1 MERKIFFLILAIFL
15 SGQTI
20 SQISWEE
27 GYISDSTNKTPD
39 SITNNSEMTLTDKVY
54 MPGDYGGM
62 PLDVETVDNNVFVC
76 TDQKLLKFNDQYDL
90 DTSYLISNNAGRIR
104 HAITAS
110 EYSSLNKNLAY
121 STITNELFVA
131 NNDGEIGYLN
141 MNNGHYE
148 QLESASI
155 YNSGTYTN
163 TKLLLDE
170 ENENLIWLFNSN
182 GTSHSYIKVLDIQT
196 KNVTAQRE
204 FIEEAIHDI
213 TLNHNKNIVTR
224 SKHHLKI
231 YNTNIHLLQIS
242 DILGYPGTAIFIPDK
257 DEIVSFNRD
266 NITIHDDSSLN
277 TKEYV
282 SKSKNSKCRSYLYS
296 AEESAV
302 YFTHN
307 VNDSFLNYYT
317 KLDLTN
323 NSLLPNQSLFRVE
336 GLAMSPNGD
345 IIVSG
350 AKKIKMV
357 DPNTLQTLQE
367 THTNT
372 WYNKLEIFDAM
383 GSIFAISSRGGL
395 AGVFDSNLNEVNYN
409 KLAVNASEGCVNPD
423 NDKYYYIN
431 TNVYNKYSSV
441 YIYDADNN
449 LLNTIELN
457 ARLKSIQYNNQ
468 KVYVASSLTDS
479 VYIIDGQNDTYL
491 SAIDIPNTSSDILN
505 LYSSDNYIYAVG
517 SSDITV
523 INNDN
528 IEQTYDMSDVTNVSD
543 FYFDKT
549 SNKAY
554 FLLTKNDVSSKIYTV
569 DENTLNLEE
578 LYTLNEGAQFM
589 YIRPDID
596 RIYLARTKTSP
607 SSNRYIKVLNQNTF
621 ELITEKYINYAV
633 FNDFRYSPINDEVYI
648 FDNRWPAYLHYITSD
663 DTIHEIKLN
672 LPEPIIYNSAY
683 NPQNN
688 KLYWYGRTWDSNE
701 LSYKLRLYEFS
712 CENKEIEGYLD
723 LNENYDKV
731 VGRRI
736 IPPHNMFVNVDSN
749 KLYVGNH
756 TFSNA
761 CVVQCPPFEKEYNP
775 GWTWTSYPILEREN
789 DNPVPA
795 IPLLENL
802 EPMPSSMKFYHLKD
816 VTKYD
821 ETGGWDP
828 QEVTEIKSTLGYKLQ
843 NNTQTTSYLETPGTL
858 LDEEHPIELSE
869 GENWIGYFPQQP
881 RDAFD
886 ALQGVLDDI
895 DMFKTQDGGCYKDNA
910 KSKDSGGQW
919 ICWINEDHG
928 YTALERG
935 EMIVVN
941 ATSPTTLVWNQDA
954 PVKQKQALP
963 KSQNFTYQEL
973 ADYQSIFVEADT
985 SQVDEIGVFLN
996 GECIGAA
1003 VVVDTLQEVRAYIP
1017 EDESGTLSFELY
1029 SQGSRSK
1036 QVVKSYEIIRPRN
1049 KQQTAIRAQNKARY
1063 YWVSLKSALGSE
1075 EPKASAHTLQV
1086 YPNPTTD
1093 QVTFRVNLKEQ
1104 TNTTL
1109 KLYNSQGAL
1118 IDILQ
1123 QGTLAK
1129 GSHTFTINAR
1139 ENLPAGVYLYNFKT
1153 DEGVT
1158 NGKIVIE

>member
-1 MERKIFFLILAIFL
+1 MERKIFFLILTIFL

-20 SQISWEE
+20 GQINLED
-27 GYISDSTNKTPD
+27 GYIADSINKTPD
-39 SITNNSEMTLTDKVY
+39 NITNNSEMTLTDKVY

-76 TDQKLLKFNDQYDL
+76 TDKKLLKFTDQYDL
-90 DTSYLISNNAGRIR
+90 DTSYLISNNAGRVR
-104 HAITAS
+104 HAIKAR
-110 EYSSLNKNLAY
+110 EYSIFNKNLTY
-121 STITNELFVA
+121 SSVTNELFVA

-141 MNNGHYE
+141 MDNGHYE
-148 QLESASI
+148 QLNSATISNI
-155 YNSGTYTN
+155 DEYSN
-163 TKLLLDE
+163 TKLLIDE
-170 ENENLIWLFNSN
+170 ENENLIWLYSSAN
-182 GTSHSYIKVLDIQT
+182 HSYIKVLNLQT
-196 KNVTAQRE
+196 KEVTALRE
-204 FIEEAIHDI
+204 FPQESIIDI
-213 TLNHNKNIVTR
+213 TLNSDKNIVAR
-224 SKHHLKI
+224 GESNLKI
-231 YNTNIHLLQIS
+231 FKIINSILFPLHES
-242 DILGYPGTAIFIPDK
+242 DNLGYSGTAIFIPNK

-266 NITIHDDSSLN
+266 NITIHDDSLLN
-277 TKEYV
+277 TKEV
-282 SKSKNSKCRSYLYS
+282 VPKSENTKCRNYLYS
-296 AEESAV
+296 PGDSAV
-302 YFTHN
+302 YFTHSVYN
-307 VNDSFLNYYT
+307 SIIHYYT

-336 GLAMSPNGD
+336 GLEMSPNGA

-350 AKKIKMV
+350 AKKIRMV
-357 DPNTLQTLQE
+357 DPRTLQTLQE
-367 THTNT
+367 KQTNT
-372 WYNKLEIFDAM
+372 FYNKLEIFDTM

-409 KLAVNASEGCVNPD
+409 KLAVNASKGCVNPD
-423 NDKYYYIN
+423 NNKYYYIN

-491 SAIDIPNTSSDILN
+491 SAINVPNTSSDILD
-505 LYSSDNYIYAVG
+505 LYSSKNYIYAVG
-517 SSDITV
+517 SMDITV
-523 INNDN
+523 ISNNN
-528 IEQTYDMSDVTNVSD
+528 IEQTYNMPDVTNVSD

-554 FLLTKNDVSSKIYTV
+554 FLLTKNDVSSKIYSI

-578 LYTLNEGAQFM
+578 LYTLNGGAQFM
-589 YIRPDID
+589 YIRPDIN
-596 RIYLARTKTSP
+596 RIYLAKTKTSP

-621 ELITEKYINYAV
+621 ELVTEKYINGAI
-633 FNDFRYSPINDEVYI
+633 FNDFRYSPVSDEVYI
-648 FDNRWPAYLHYITSD
+648 FDNRWPSYLHYITSD
-663 DTIHEIKLN
+663 DTIKEIKPN
-672 LPEPIIYNSAY
+672 ITGHIYNSAY

-688 KLYWYGRTWDSNE
+688 KLYWYGRTWDNNE
-701 LSYKLRLYEFS
+701 QNAELRLYEFS

-723 LNENYDKV
+723 FNEYFDKV
-731 VGRRI
+731 VGHRI

-802 EPMPSSMKFYHLKD
+802 EPMPSSMKFYHLEY
-816 VTKYD
+816 VSKYD
-821 ETGGWDP
+821 DETWDP
-828 QEVTEIKSTLGYKLQ
+828 TDVDEIRSTLGYKLY

-910 KSKDSGGQW
+910 KLKDSGEQW

-935 EMIVVN
+935 EMVVVN

-963 KSQNFTYQEL
+963 ESQNFTYQEL
-973 ADYQSIFVEADT
+973 ADYQSIFVETDT

-1003 VVVDTLQEVRAYIP
+1003 VVVDTLQEVRAYIL

-1049 KQQTAIRAQNKARY
+1049 RQQTAIRAQNKARY

-1075 EPKASAHTLQV
+1075 EREASAHALQV
-1086 YPNPTTD
+1086 YPNPTTG
-1093 QVTFRVNLKEQ
+1093 QVTMHISINKQTAGSLQLFNAKGVLLK
-1104 TNTTL
+1104 TL
-1109 KLYNSQGAL
+1109 HRGELS
-1118 IDILQ
+1118 
-1123 QGTLAK
+1123 K

-1139 ENLPAGVYLYNFKT
+1139 ENLPAGVYLYTFKT